1 MHPLSIGKNYCLRL
15 PDGSAL
21 GHVRIERFE
30 DAWAEGPFTPSPAF
44 ERYRELF
51 EREATLRHD
60 QIIPLWEEAADSID
74 ALKIQVVA
82 EGEGVVASKLT
93 VFLEGSQAIIGTEA
107 LVP

>member
-51 EREATLRHD
+51 ERETTLRRD
-60 QIIPLWEEAADSID
+60 QVIPLWEEAADAID
-74 ALKIQVVA
+74 ALKIQVVS
-82 EGEGVVASKLT
+82 ESDGVIPSKLT
-93 VFLEGSQAIIGTEA
+93 VFVEGTEA
-107 LVP
+107 MIGAQVLVP